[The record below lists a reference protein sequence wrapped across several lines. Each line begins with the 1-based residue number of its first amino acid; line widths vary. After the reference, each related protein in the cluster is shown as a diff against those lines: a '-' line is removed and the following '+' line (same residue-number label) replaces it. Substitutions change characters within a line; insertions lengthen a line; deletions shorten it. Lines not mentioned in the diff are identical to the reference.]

1 MRELTGKF
9 SYGTPPRARRL
20 PRSLDASTSLYD
32 EALHAPRSTPSSLPA
47 GLIVRDHD
55 IMYSHFVAPSRCQ
68 TVFVARASA
77 MLVTQPPAHELATNS
92 FDFAPRVLNLRA
104 CLSRQ
109 PLARPHLIVWRGR
122 AGRET

>member
-1 MRELTGKF
+1 MGLRPALGVF
-9 SYGTPPRARRL
+9 PARLTPPL
-20 PRSLDASTSLYD
+20 LSTTKPFMHRDQLR
-32 EALHAPRSTPSSLPA
+32 HPLPA